1 MCSAVVPVAFGSP
14 SEFQLYCNYY
24 GCSYN
29 EQIALMKK
37 TCGQRMVFGNLINF
51 FAVGWGLVNSI
62 ITNPNYVPSS
72 LARASLFLNVL
83 NEKQWSTNTNI
94 LYECSLN
101 PANPELTGFVGNS
114 SWVDP
119 AYTLPASIPIF
130 GFTLGQTQAQLNQQ
144 CSNYGY
150 AIGSKDCGYLNY
162 IYNETIAVDKQ
173 IIQNSANTSSTL
185 FICTD
190 ACTDANGNTF
200 LIDQESMIPWFAT
213 TLFSAIQGIKT

>member
-29 EQIALMKK
+29 EQIALMKQ
-37 TCGQRMVFGNLINF
+37 TCSQRMVFGNIINF
-51 FAVGWGLVNSI
+51 FGVGFGLVNSI

-72 LARASLFLNVL
+72 LARASLFLNLL

-101 PANPELTGFVGNS
+101 PANPQLTGFVGNS
-114 SWVDP
+114 TWVDP
-119 AYTLPASIPIF
+119 AYFLPASIPIF

-173 IIQNSANTSSTL
+173 IIQNSANKSSTL

-190 ACTDANGNTF
+190 ACTEANGNTF

-213 TLFSAIQGIKT
+213 TLFGAIQGITT